1 MLATVLYSLLKNFTS
16 TDPKLSH
23 IQVRDRAQETPHTG
37 SEMNELDAPFGNK
50 GSVVL
55 RYCEI
60 IRFRAQTKPCC
71 ILHQGAVSHRNLVI
85 QIGERVDHHQGLG
98 NIYCFDSIAIQNR
111 TNMMF

>member
-1 MLATVLYSLLKNFTS
+1 MLAIVLYSLLKNFTS

-60 IRFRAQTKPCC
+60 IRFRAQAKPCC

-85 QIGERVDHHQGLG
+85 QKEWTITGLG